1 MKQIFKINYKLSN
14 WNDIIGQCRANKYYA
29 NKYKKQ
35 EMEVIRYSLIGL
47 HKVKK
52 YPIQIEFRWH
62 IKNSISDLD
71 NKSCKAILDQ
81 MQHQGIIENDNIKHI
96 NKITHYA
103 IKDKEEYVEVIMEEE
118 NDIK

>member
-1 MKQIFKINYKLSN
+1 MKQIFRINYKLSN

-52 YPIQIEFRWH
+52 YPIQLEFRWH

-81 MQHQGIIENDNIKHI
+81 MQHQGIIENDNIKCISSILHI
-96 NKITHYA
+96 A
-103 IKDKEEYVEVIMEEE
+103 IKDSKDYVEVTIIEP
-118 NDIK
+118 K